1 MEGWF
6 DLAMPWWAFVVRGLI
21 GYLGLLLLLRMAGR
35 HSLGEMSAFDI
46 VVLVMVGGALRPALL
61 GGDTSVLGPFIAV
74 TTIVATSALIARLS
88 ARFPRFNRWVEGP
101 AVVLAKEGRIL
112 DEVLREQAIA
122 RAALERE
129 LRLKDVH
136 DVHAV
141 RVARLEAN
149 GHISVQRR

>member
-1 MEGWF
+1 MEDWF
-6 DLAMPWWAFVVRGLI
+6 DLAMPWWAFVVRGLL
-21 GYLGLLLLLRMAGR
+21 GYFGLLLLLRMAGR

-61 GGDTSVLGPFIAV
+61 GGDKSVLGPFIAV
-74 TTIVATSALIARLS
+74 TTIVAASAMLARLS
-88 ARFPRFNRWVEGP
+88 SRFPRFNRWLEGP
-101 AVVLAKEGRIL
+101 AVVLAKDGRIL
-112 DEVLREQAIA
+112 DEVLREHSIP

-136 DVHAV
+136 DVSTV

-149 GHISVQRR
+149 GHISVRCK

>member
-6 DLAMPWWAFVVRGLI
+6 DLAMPWWAFVVRGLL

-74 TTIVATSALIARLS
+74 ATIVAASAVLARLS
-88 ARFPRFNRWVEGP
+88 SRFPRFNRWIEGP
-101 AVVLAKEGRIL
+101 AVVLARDGRIL
-112 DEVLREQAIA
+112 DEVLREHSIA

-136 DVHAV
+136 AEHTV

-149 GHISVQRR
+149 GHISVRRQ